1 MISNPRLF
9 VRVFHILFVGGLFL
23 YIGIS
28 QKNIPSVMYPFM
40 VGLGLI
46 IILYHCYKTYIK
58 LIANQNPWVNYIHII
73 LIGPL
78 LMYIGF
84 TTPNTGAKYFDYLA
98 IIAYSALIYHG
109 YYLSKAYL

>member
-1 MISNPRLF
+1 MLTSNPRLF

-28 QKNIPSVMYPFM
+28 QKNIPLFMYPFM

-58 LIANQNPWVNYIHII
+58 LISKQNPWVNYIHII

-78 LMYIGF
+78 LMYIGYNK
-84 TTPNTGAKYFDYLA
+84 TDTPRYAFELLLMLGMAA
-98 IIAYSALIYHG
+98 IGYHG
-109 YYLSKAYL
+109 YYLLLNQ